1 MGIYKA
7 GDIVEGIVTGI
18 NDYGFFVSFDDG
30 YSGLVHISEI
40 SNGFVKDI
48 TNYVCL
54 NDKISVEVISVD
66 DESKKLKLSLKKIY
80 NDTGT
85 EKKKKIKETKTGFT
99 NLGVKLYEWM
109 DEFDV

>member
-1 MGIYKA
+1 MGTYKE

-48 TNYVCL
+48 SSFVCL
-54 NDKISVEVISVD
+54 NDKISVEVMSVD
-66 DESKKLKLSLKKIY
+66 DSNKKLKLSLKKIY
-80 NDTGT
+80 NNTVAP
-85 EKKKKIKETKTGFT
+85 KKKKIKETKSGFT
-99 NLGVKLYEWM
+99 NLGAKLYEWM

>member
-54 NDKISVEVISVD
+54 NDKISVEVISVE

-80 NDTGT
+80 NDTGA

>member
-54 NDKISVEVISVD
+54 NDKISVEVISVED
-66 DESKKLKLSLKKIY
+66 DTKKLKLSLKKIY

-85 EKKKKIKETKTGFT
+85 GKKKKIKETKTGFT

>member
-54 NDKISVEVISVD
+54 NDKISVEVISVED
-66 DESKKLKLSLKKIY
+66 DTKKLKLS
-80 NDTGT
+80 
-85 EKKKKIKETKTGFT
+85 
-99 NLGVKLYEWM
+99 
-109 DEFDV
+109 